1 MDLAVGEDGAV
12 VAFEDVLDGLCCT
25 MTVDVGLVAAAIPA
39 VVERKVIRP
48 AALRLELDVFG
59 AEVEP
64 QPLVG
69 PEADLTLV
77 ERPEAAENLATARD

>member
-1 MDLAVGEDGAV
+1 MEKGRRR
-12 VAFEDVLDGLCCT
+12 
-25 MTVDVGLVAAAIPA
+25 AAAGEKECTPA